1 MRLSPG
7 HQEAIVRAVADLCAP
22 RARVLLFGSRTDDS
36 QRGGDVDLLVTL
48 PEEPADRARIERA
61 LYGRIVRA
69 LNGRSVDL
77 LLLTPSSPSQE
88 IHKHA
93 LATGVPL

>member
-1 MRLSPG
+1 MRLSPR
-7 HQEAIVRAVADLCAP
+7 HQEAIVRAVADLCGP

-48 PEEPADRARIERA
+48 PEEPA
-61 LYGRIVRA
+61 RIVRA
-69 LNGRSVDL
+69 LDGRSVDL